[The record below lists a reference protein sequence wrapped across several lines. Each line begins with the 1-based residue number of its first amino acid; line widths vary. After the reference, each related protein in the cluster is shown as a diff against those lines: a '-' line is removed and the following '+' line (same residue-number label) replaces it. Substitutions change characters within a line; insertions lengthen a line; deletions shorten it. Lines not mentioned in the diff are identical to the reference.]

1 MQEPVDVSS
10 LVLLRQLQ
18 EPGKP
23 DVVARI
29 ISRFLEETDE
39 RVGALRSATESGDS
53 EKLENAAH
61 ALVGI
66 AGTVG
71 ANEILK
77 LALSLEHIGRDGRT
91 GSGDERDRRR
101 LARVWRCA
109 SRHARDAGRRMAG
122 HPERNTREVNRKV
135 ERR

>member
-18 EPGKP
+18 QPGKP

-39 RVGALRSATESGDS
+39 RVGTLRSATDTGDS
-53 EKLENAAH
+53 KKLENAAH

-71 ANEILK
+71 ATEILK
-77 LALSLEHIGRDGRT
+77 LAVSIEQIGRDGRT
-91 GSGDERDRRR
+91 DGAADLVTDLELAVLRARPIFDRLRQP
-101 LARVWRCA
+101 AQT
-109 SRHARDAGRRMAG
+109 
-122 HPERNTREVNRKV
+122 E
-135 ERR
+135 

>member
-10 LVLLRQLQ
+10 LVLLRKLQ
-18 EPGKP
+18 QPGKP

-29 ISRFLEETDE
+29 ITRFLEETDE
-39 RVGALRSATESGDS
+39 RVGALRFATETGDS

-71 ANEILK
+71 ANEILT
-77 LALSLEHIGRDGRT
+77 LAVSLEHIGRDGLT
-91 GSGDERDRRR
+91 DGAADLLADLELAVRR
-101 LARVWRCA
+101 ARPIFDKLRQPA
-109 SRHARDAGRRMAG
+109 QS
-122 HPERNTREVNRKV
+122 E
-135 ERR
+135 

>member
-18 EPGKP
+18 QHGKP
-23 DVVARI
+23 DAVGRI
-29 ISRFLEETDE
+29 IDRFLEETDE
-39 RVGALRSATESGDS
+39 RVGALRSATDTGDS

-77 LALSLEHIGRDGRT
+77 LAVSLERIGRDGRIHGAADLVT
-91 GSGDERDRRR
+91 DLELAVRRARPIFERLRQP
-101 LARVWRCA
+101 AQA
-109 SRHARDAGRRMAG
+109 
-122 HPERNTREVNRKV
+122 E
-135 ERR
+135 

>member
-29 ISRFLEETDE
+29 IGRFLEETDE
-39 RVGALRSATESGDS
+39 RVEALRAAAETGDPT
-53 EKLENAAH
+53 KLEDAAH
-61 ALVGI
+61 ALKGI

-77 LALSLEHIGRDGRT
+77 LAVSLEQIGRDGRT
-91 GSGDERDRRR
+91 DGAADVLVDLELAVRRARPIFDRLRQP
-101 LARVWRCA
+101 AQ
-109 SRHARDAGRRMAG
+109 S
-122 HPERNTREVNRKV
+122 E
-135 ERR
+135 

>member
-18 EPGKP
+18 QPGKP

-29 ISRFLEETDE
+29 ISRFLEETDD
-39 RVGALRSATESGDS
+39 RVGALRSATETADS

-71 ANEILK
+71 ANEILN
-77 LALSLEHIGRDGRT
+77 LAVSLEHIGRDGRT
-91 GSGDERDRRR
+91 DGAADLVADLELAVRRARPIFDRLR
-101 LARVWRCA
+101 LPAQ
-109 SRHARDAGRRMAG
+109 S
-122 HPERNTREVNRKV
+122 E
-135 ERR
+135 

>member
-18 EPGKP
+18 QPGKP

-39 RVGALRSATESGDS
+39 RVGALRSATETGDS

-77 LALSLEHIGRDGRT
+77 LAVSLEQIGRDGRT
-91 GSGDERDRRR
+91 DGAADVLIDLELAVRRARPIFDRLR
-101 LARVWRCA
+101 LPAQ
-109 SRHARDAGRRMAG
+109 S
-122 HPERNTREVNRKV
+122 E
-135 ERR
+135 